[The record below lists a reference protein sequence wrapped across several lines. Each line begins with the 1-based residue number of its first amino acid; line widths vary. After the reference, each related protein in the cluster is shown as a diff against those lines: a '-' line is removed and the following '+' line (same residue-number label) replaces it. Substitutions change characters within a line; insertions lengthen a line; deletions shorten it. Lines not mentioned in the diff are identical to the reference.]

1 MSRIYHVDLLQACT
15 KPHILAIMTH
25 GEPCVFGSQTSIASK
40 QDRKMIH
47 SLYASHIALLQKH
60 WAAALESESY
70 SAAVVHSGS
79 PMVSFMDDYVYP
91 FRPNPHFLAWL
102 PLTQHPDSVLI
113 IRPGSQPQLWYYQPE
128 DYWHMPPQDP
138 EAWWSEHVEVRVVT
152 ETDRWKGALKGLGS
166 KVAVLGD
173 APELTSVF
181 PETDI
186 NPAGLVKRLHLIRT
200 RKTAYELECMRTASR
215 RAAGAHLAA
224 RDAFLAGESEY
235 DIHQAY
241 LASVQQSDAELPYHS
256 IVAVNDHAAVL
267 HYQQRLRVAASE
279 SRSFL
284 IDAGACCHAY
294 AADITRTYA
303 TRSGEFAE
311 LIQAMDQL
319 EQRLAGQVSS
329 GQSYPALHLEAHQLI
344 AGVLKAAG
352 IIRMAPEDAV
362 SSGLSSVFFP
372 HGLGHFIGLQTHD
385 VAGLVDNNGEPLERP
400 VGHPW
405 LRLTRVLETGNVL
418 TIEPGLYF
426 IPSLLAAWKDSG
438 DQQAINWPA
447 VEKLL
452 PYGGIRIEDNVVV
465 GDAANE
471 NLTRDAF
478 GSL

>member
-1 MSRIYHVDLLQACT
+1 
-15 KPHILAIMTH
+15 
-25 GEPCVFGSQTSIASK
+25 
-40 QDRKMIH
+40 MIH
-47 SLYASHIALLQKH
+47 SLYASHITHLQNH
-60 WAAALESESY
+60 WSAALEAEGY
-70 SAAVVHSGS
+70 SAVVVHSGS
-79 PMVSFMDDYVYP
+79 PIVSFMDDYVYP

-102 PLTQHPDSVLI
+102 PLTRHHDSVLI

-128 DYWHMPPQDP
+128 DYWHMPPEDP
-138 EAWWSEHVEVRVVT
+138 EAWWAEQVDVRVVT
-152 ETDRWKGALKGLGS
+152 ETDSWKSALKNLGNR
-166 KVAVLGD
+166 VAVLGD
-173 APELTSVF
+173 AAELKSVF
-181 PETDI
+181 PVTHI
-186 NPAGLVKRLHLIRT
+186 NPAGLVMRLHLVRT

-235 DIHQAY
+235 YIHQAY

-267 HYQQRLRVAASE
+267 HYQQRLRTAASE

-294 AADITRTYA
+294 ASDITRTYA

-311 LIQAMDQL
+311 LVAAMDQV
-319 EQRLAGQVSS
+319 ERQLAGQAKA
-329 GQSYPALHLEAHQLI
+329 GQSYPALHLGAHQLI
-344 AGVLKAAG
+344 AGLLKAAG
-352 IIRMAPEDAV
+352 IIRISPEDAV

-385 VAGLVDNNGEPLERP
+385 VAGLVDNKGETLERP
-400 VGHPW
+400 AGHPW

-426 IPSLLAAWKDSG
+426 IPSLLAAWRANG
-438 DQQAINWPA
+438 DRQAINWPV

-471 NLTRDAF
+471 NLTRNAF
-478 GSL
+478 ASL